1 MFESKSLQRDYDYL
15 TMALIH
21 RSVVCVYY
29 RMKKKKKKK
38 RAKINNIN

>member
-1 MFESKSLQRDYDYL
+1 MFGSKSLQRDYDYL

-21 RSVVCVYY
+21 RSVVCVHY
-29 RMKKKKKKK
+29 RMKKEKKKK